1 MGSVRVWTK
10 NRRGRRALLL
20 AAVGACTA
28 LPATVA
34 LGASSTARGSAPAQ
48 AITVPG
54 DPLGP
59 PVGSDPT
66 QNPQQPGSG
75 PFDPPAPNSTKPADI
90 GAFSSPFVEPTI
102 TLANG
107 SHLTTNQPCVRKAGV
122 PNDPTFDGQIYDC
135 KPAGVSVNVLPN
147 GRIMYWDGLEGTEN
161 VKYSIVA
168 EYGNNSVNDQSRLLD
183 LRGDSTGHGAS
194 WSNPSPVT
202 GGANPGGYPGA
213 EHLLPAPLV
222 IDPTYNAGALFCTDN
237 IFLPDGTVLANGGTA
252 YYSEP
257 GVKVGSGVF
266 GVAELEGLK
275 NSRIYEPGSNT
286 WVQSGSMHYG
296 RWYPS
301 TITLPSGKVL
311 VVSGV
316 TKLLKPVYSTHP
328 QDSGTNVEQTETYDP
343 VTGKWTVNPSSA
355 SKSLP
360 LFARIHELPDGK
372 IFYNAAGQ
380 SFNPFG
386 QSYDE
391 ATWNIASAY
400 DPATQ
405 TWTDLGVPGLTD
417 LSSGK
422 AADVQSLIADS
433 TQAVK
438 QGGIPGGGN
447 AVTIPGFR
455 GSTFS
460 IELPLVPNAAGAYAS
475 ASFLTA
481 GGVVNPPSPG
491 SYFAT
496 SDSRITTVSVV
507 GGHDSMSTHPTG
519 DLPGPRWFPSGV
531 LLPTGEVLA
540 FNGSDRDEVAGPGV
554 EIGKRQAE
562 LFNPATEQWTP
573 VASSHDVRTYHNSA
587 VLLPDG
593 RVLVGGHAPISTLY
607 TRNITV
613 PGGVMAPN
621 NGRDASFEIYSPPY
635 MFWGPQPQIL
645 AAPRAGSS
653 LAYGHTF
660 TITSDRPASDIA
672 SVVLVSNP
680 WVTHLVDPNQRN
692 VVLPVLSRNGNVLT
706 VKAPPSADVAPPG
719 PYLLFV
725 NRQTSKGLE
734 PSRSVQLFVGVAGLE
749 ARAAAVRRARG
760 GA

>member
-1 MGSVRVWTK
+1 
-10 NRRGRRALLL
+10 
-20 AAVGACTA
+20 
-28 LPATVA
+28 
-34 LGASSTARGSAPAQ
+34 
-48 AITVPG
+48 
-54 DPLGP
+54 
-59 PVGSDPT
+59 
-66 QNPQQPGSG
+66 
-75 PFDPPAPNSTKPADI
+75 
-90 GAFSSPFVEPTI
+90 
-102 TLANG
+102 
-107 SHLTTNQPCVRKAGV
+107 
-122 PNDPTFDGQIYDC
+122 
-135 KPAGVSVNVLPN
+135 
-147 GRIMYWDGLEGTEN
+147 MYWDGLEGTEN
-161 VKYSIVA
+161 VKYSIVT
-168 EYGNNSVNDQSRLLD
+168 EYGNNSVDDQSRLLNVH
-183 LRGDSTGHGAS
+183 GGPPGAS
-194 WSNPSPVT
+194 ATWSNPRPVT
-202 GGANPGGYPGA
+202 GGANPNGYRGA
-213 EHLLPAPLV
+213 EYVLPAPLV
-222 IDPTYNAGALFCTDN
+222 IAPTDNAGALFCTDN

-257 GVKVGSGVF
+257 GVKVGSGVY

-275 NSRIYEPGSNT
+275 NSRIYEPRSNT

-301 TITLPSGKVL
+301 TIGLPSGKVL
-311 VVSGV
+311 AVSGV
-316 TKLLKPVYSTHP
+316 TKLLKPVYPNHP

-343 VTGKWTVNPSSA
+343 VKGTWTVNPASA

-360 LFARIHELPDGK
+360 LFPRIHELPDGRV
-372 IFYNAAGQ
+372 FYNAAGQ

-391 ATWNIASAY
+391 AAWNIASVY
-400 DPATQ
+400 SPATQ

-433 TQAVK
+433 TNAVK

-447 AVTIPGFR
+447 ALTIPGFR

-460 IELPLVPNAAGAYAS
+460 VELPLVPDAAGNYTH

-496 SDSRITTVSVV
+496 SDGRITTVDVS
-507 GGHDSMSTHPTG
+507 GGRDTMSTHPTG

-531 LLPTGEVLA
+531 LLPTGEVIA

-554 EIGKRQAE
+554 EVGKRQAE
-562 LFNPATEQWTP
+562 LFDPATERWTP
-573 VASSHDVRTYHNSA
+573 IASSHDVRTYHNSA

-613 PGGVMAPN
+613 PGGVTAPN
-621 NGRDASFEIYSPPY
+621 NGRDASFEIYNPPY
-635 MFWGPQPQIL
+635 MFWGRQPRIL
-645 AAPRAGSS
+645 AAPRTRTPLS
-653 LAYGHTF
+653 YGKTF
-660 TITSDRPASDIA
+660 TIRTDQPAGDIA

-680 WVTHLVDPNQRN
+680 SLTHLIDPNQRN
-692 VVLPVLSRNGNVLT
+692 IMLPVVARRGNALT

-725 NRQTSKGLE
+725 NKQTPKGLQ
-734 PSRSVQLFVGVAGLE
+734 PSHSVQLFVGIAGLE
-749 ARAAAVRRARG
+749 RRAAALRQGRSG
-760 GA
+760 G